1 MKPLLHKQEQ
11 GTSEVVLFLPCSVAC
26 HLINL
31 FGVSGFSRV
40 FLRIGPELNHDF
52 MQISRKPTGEIYS
65 LHDFIRLFPVKS
77 KFQLF
82 DPKRRGH
89 VTAESAYPILNK

>member
-1 MKPLLHKQEQ
+1 MVPR
-11 GTSEVVLFLPCSVAC
+11 
-26 HLINL
+26 LIHL

-52 MQISRKPTGEIYS
+52 MQISREPTGEIYS